1 MCVFAEEDCK
11 KYLQRKQEQA
21 DQPLQVPA
29 VDSSVPR
36 TSELMGITTRDDPYG
51 KRPRLHCCVIPHI
64 GIAFSCSRSP

>member
-1 MCVFAEEDCK
+1 MHWLCAFAEEDCR
-11 KYLQRKQEQA
+11 KYLQKKQEEA

-51 KRPRLHCCVIPHI
+51 KHP
-64 GIAFSCSRSP
+64 